1 MRSLHRDPTA
11 DAYEKKEVGVCKSC
25 VSFFRVKGR
34 KQCGKQIPPSLMARC
49 DFYVERIIK
58 NPVKTSE
65 SMAAAKLA
73 AESFFA
79 INPNQSGETEQG
91 VWPPVA

>member
-11 DAYEKKEVGVCKSC
+11 DAFERKESGVCKSC
-25 VSFFRVKGR
+25 MSFYRVKGR

-49 DFYVERIIK
+49 DHYIERIIK
-58 NPVKTSE
+58 NPVKTNE

-79 INPNQSGETEQG
+79 IQPSKSAESE
-91 VWPPVA
+91 